1 MKDVLE
7 YREFNFIDDR
17 MNEEITEIIEGST
30 KLLVPKG
37 SMTEKVPPKKPA
49 FFNPRASLS
58 RDLSIIACSA
68 FWKDYKFPKIFFD
81 GLSGLGARGLRIAN
95 EVKKVEKVIMND
107 VNTDALE
114 LALKSARL
122 NNLKISRFLKMK
134 HVDFLV
140 LIQE

>member
-1 MKDVLE
+1 
-7 YREFNFIDDR
+7 
-17 MNEEITEIIEGST
+17 MNDEIIEIIEGGT

-37 SMTEKVPPKKPA
+37 SMTEKVPPKEPA

-95 EVKKVEKVIMND
+95 EVNEVEKVNAIMINIEKKRYSPRYHYLQNYGMYNSGKKLRD
-107 VNTDALE
+107 FIVNIDPSL
-114 LALKSARL
+114 SH
-122 NNLKISRFLKMK
+122 
-134 HVDFLV
+134 HVDFLAH
-140 LIQE
+140 IQE